1 MEPENFQIAFGI
13 YDKSPES
20 YYLSEANPLRAT
32 IFLALKLGKP
42 LLITGEPGT
51 GKTQLAY
58 WAAWYL
64 STKSDINLTPFLP
77 HPFVFNTKT
86 TSAGKDL
93 FYQYD
98 AIAHFQDREGKK
110 NVSEFISLT
119 AMGQAICQTHGKDTI
134 LSKFGLKG
142 IRNIDSI
149 KQTPHSSI
157 LLIDEIDKASRD
169 FTNDLLN
176 EIENNRFVINEM
188 EKEVT
193 RSDDRRA
200 RSLVIMTSN
209 SEKTLPDAF
218 LRRCLFYNVPFP
230 ADHELMEIILQRI
243 GPFLEELG
251 RDAGIDFT
259 DHYRHAINLF
269 HVIREKSAIKAP
281 SISELLDWLKVL
293 HIEQLI
299 KDKIDEKNVEYLPPY
314 RKKALQLSLYTLVK
328 TREDLD
334 EIERLLKLK

>member
-1 MEPENFQIAFGI
+1 MNSENFQIAFGS

-20 YYLSEANPLRAT
+20 YFLSETNPLRAT
-32 IFLALKLGKP
+32 ILLALKLGKP

-64 STKSDINLTPFLP
+64 AGKSDINLTPFISQ
-77 HPFVFNTKT
+77 PFVFNTKT

-98 AIAHFQDREGKK
+98 AISHFQDKEGKK
-110 NVSEFISLT
+110 KVAEFISLS
-119 AMGQAICQTHGKDTI
+119 AMGQAICQTWGRDTL
-134 LSKFGLKG
+134 LSKFGLDK
-142 IRNIDSI
+142 IRNIDTI
-149 KQTPHSSI
+149 QNHPHSSV

-176 EIENNRFVINEM
+176 EIENNKFIIAEL
-188 EKEVT
+188 EKEIA
-193 RSDDRRA
+193 RSDDRRT

-230 ADHELMEIILQRI
+230 SDEELLSIILQRI
-243 GPFLEELG
+243 GPFIQELG
-251 RDAGIDFT
+251 RDNHIDFT
-259 DHYRHAINLF
+259 EHYRYAIQLF
-269 HVIREKSAIKAP
+269 HVIRQKSTIKPP
-281 SISELLDWLKVL
+281 SISELLDWVKVL
-293 HIEQLI
+293 HIEEII
-299 KDKIDEKNVEYLPPY
+299 KDKIDERNIEYLPAY
-314 RKKALQLSLYTLVK
+314 RKKALQLSLYTLIK
-328 TREDLD
+328 TKEDMN
-334 EIERLLKLK
+334 EIEHALKLK

>member
-1 MEPENFQIAFGI
+1 MEQENFQIAFGN

-20 YYLSEANPLRAT
+20 YYLSETNPLRAT
-32 IFLALKLGKP
+32 ILLALKLGKP

-64 STKSDINLTPFLP
+64 HSKRDNNLTPFLV

-86 TSAGKDL
+86 GSAGKDL

-98 AIAHFQDREGKK
+98 AISHFQDKEGKK
-110 NVSEFISLT
+110 NVAEFISLS
-119 AMGQAICQTHGKDTI
+119 AMGQAICQTHGRDTI
-134 LSKFGLKG
+134 LSKYGLGG
-142 IRNIDSI
+142 IRNIDSLRNE
-149 KQTPHSSI
+149 PHSSV

-176 EIENNRFVINEM
+176 EIENNKFTISEL
-188 EKEVT
+188 EKEIV
-193 RSDDRRA
+193 RSEDRRT

-230 ADHELMEIILQRI
+230 TDDELLSIILGRL
-243 GPFLEELG
+243 GPFIQELG
-251 RDAGIDFT
+251 RDNHIDFT
-259 DHYRHAINLF
+259 EHYKYAIHLF
-269 HVIREKSAIKAP
+269 HVIRSKSNVKPP
-281 SISELLDWLKVL
+281 SISELLDWVKVL
-293 HIEQLI
+293 HIEEII
-299 KDKIDEKNVEYLPPY
+299 KDKIDEKNVEYLPAY
-314 RKKALQLSLYTLVK
+314 RKKALQLSLYTLIK
-328 TREDLD
+328 TREDMN
-334 EIERLLKLK
+334 EIEQLLKLR

>member
-1 MEPENFQIAFGI
+1 MEQENFQIAFGN

-20 YYLSEANPLRAT
+20 YYLSETNPLRAA

-58 WAAWYL
+58 WTAWYL
-64 STKSDINLTPFLP
+64 STKSDMNIMPFISQ
-77 HPFVFNTKT
+77 PFVFNTKT
-86 TSAGKDL
+86 SSAGKDL

-98 AIAHFQDREGKK
+98 AISHFQDKEGRK
-110 NVSEFISLT
+110 NVAEFINLA
-119 AMGQAICQTHGKDTI
+119 AMGQAICQTHGKAVL
-134 LSKFGLKG
+134 LSKYGLTG

-149 KQTPHSSI
+149 KEGPHSSV

-176 EIENNRFVINEM
+176 EIENNKFTIPEM
-188 EKEVT
+188 EKEIIRSEDRKT
-193 RSDDRRA
+193 RN
-200 RSLVIMTSN
+200 LVIMTSN

-230 ADHELMEIILQRI
+230 SDNDLLSIILQRL
-243 GPFLEELG
+243 GPFIDELG
-251 RDAGIDFT
+251 RDSHIDFT
-259 DHYRHAINLF
+259 DHYRYAINLF
-269 HVIREKSAIKAP
+269 HVIRGKSSIKPP

-293 HIEQLI
+293 HIEELI
-299 KDKIDEKNVEYLPPY
+299 KDKIDEKNAEYLPAY
-314 RKKALQLSLYTLVK
+314 RKKAL
-328 TREDLD
+328 
-334 EIERLLKLK
+334 